1 MTLRRLTLAQSWGFG
16 SLNIYIFGYLDVTQ
30 LMHFPARAASILF
43 CPYLGINL
51 VSQNPQL
58 CSKEKSCKLRSSRP
72 SNTGNI
78 FRATCRAQ
86 NFALQVEMVCCTSY
100 HLLTQQINFCVAKC
114 RRSFLLFTTLLMIC
128 EN

>member
-1 MTLRRLTLAQSWGFG
+1 MTLKRLTLAQSWGFG

-30 LMHFPARAASILF
+30 LMHFPARAASMLF

-58 CSKEKSCKLRSSRP
+58 CSKEKSCKLHSSRP

-78 FRATCRAQ
+78 FRATTCRATMLLCKLRWFVARVTTFLRNKLIFVLQ
-86 NFALQVEMVCCTSY
+86 NVD
-100 HLLTQQINFCVAKC
+100 VAFYY
-114 RRSFLLFTTLLMIC
+114 SQHS
-128 EN
+128 